1 MKLSVCFRFAKKI
14 LAQPSTVFITC
25 ILIFGCYWLF
35 GGAAEMIGLYT
46 AMASP
51 AEIVCTVSEENEAL
65 FSQIISDQSVRM
77 ATVWKQSEQQ
87 INYHGYSGR
96 IILIGC
102 SEPYLAD
109 RFGTEGHMPS
119 GAMPYILLEGCVEN
133 ELSDEEG
140 EKFPLDAG
148 TLNMQQAN
156 IETTGTAVRIWHVFS
171 DTSEALY
178 AYTTSENY
186 DAIMNTDVSLQSP
199 VLAQGGDSESMASDT
214 VQPRTGEQPELQ
226 MPVQDEAEQPQNY
239 LIELEH
245 GFDLSRMESLL
256 EQNGISTVGEQSE
269 TQQWE
274 SMGSRGTQQLF
285 LAAVTLICA
294 AALIW
299 GQEQLW
305 TLRHRPFADY
315 VCQCFGGDKALRKML
330 RMSRILYVM
339 LGLMGGGAVTVFISI
354 FF

>member
-35 GGAAEMIGLYT
+35 GGAAEMIRLYT

-186 DAIMNTDVSLQSP
+186 DAIMNAAVSSQNPITVSIK
-199 VLAQGGDSESMASDT
+199 DSEMQDSDAQIQNGEQSDMQTMAQNET
-214 VQPRTGEQPELQ
+214 EQPE
-226 MPVQDEAEQPQNY
+226 NY
-239 LIELEH
+239 LIQLRR
-245 GFDLSRMESLL
+245 GFDLNRIESLL
-256 EQNGISTVGEQSE
+256 DQNGLSTVGEQSD
-269 TQQWE
+269 TRQWE
-274 SMGSRGTQQLF
+274 RMKKDGTQQIL

-294 AALIW
+294 CPFIW

-305 TLRHRPFADY
+305 TLRHQPFAEY
-315 VCQCFGGDKALRKML
+315 IRQCSGGDRALKKIL
-330 RMSRILYVM
+330 RVCRILYM
-339 LGLMGGGAVTVFISI
+339 LAGAIGGAAVMAFISI